1 MKLKWA
7 TKNPA
12 SHGTKLQ
19 SVETVETV
27 WGLTKQ
33 RITSPLFH
41 IAMLDVK
48 LRDEMKPEHGGA
60 ETGENSETWC

>member
-7 TKNPA
+7 AKNLA
-12 SHGTKLQ
+12 SHGTKLYR
-19 SVETVETV
+19 VETVR
-27 WGLTKQ
+27 GFTKQ